1 MIIVENRKD
10 FLYNLP
16 KAENV
21 DGKNPLGIYDANTL
35 SYINGG
41 QPISE
46 SSEKKTEEKSS
57 ADRMSVLLNEKLRKN
72 PHDVQTWLAF
82 VNIQDINSFQTVEE
96 NSSNKLEN
104 HKEKTSCR
112 ALMERKVSIL
122 DKAIENNPQ
131 SIQLIATRLDIAS
144 HYWSPPAME
153 QEWKNALFLN
163 PVSHDLLYFS
173 FFSLICLL
181 LIILFHFYKF
191 RILKSYGKSILRL
204 LKDTLNLSAFLM
216 YSKVSVSIYLYFTVY
231 SICA

>member
-173 FFSLICLL
+173 IFFPHMSFVNYFISFLQIQDSE
-181 LIILFHFYKF
+181 ILWKKYLAFIEGHFESF
-191 RILKSYGKSILRL
+191 SISNVLKG
-204 LKDTLNLSAFLM
+204 
-216 YSKVSVSIYLYFTVY
+216 
-231 SICA
+231 